1 MTVLASSQLRSFL
14 SKISAIFSKTYECS
28 KKFLSEVGKRLVIA
42 WRVLTCKENP
52 TVVSRGGKT
61 AILLYRDENLK
72 KGPVTVGSLS
82 QNRLSVFT
90 ELGTLKF
97 VEYHEPG
104 TKRIGQEGS
113 GDKELLKKVHNES
126 FGTGNPNGDN
136 RAEENLSEEKPRP
149 K

>member
-1 MTVLASSQLRSFL
+1 VAVLTFSQLRSFL
-14 SKISAIFSKTYECS
+14 SKVSAIFSRTYNCS
-28 KKFLSEVGKRLVIA
+28 RKFLSEIGKRLAIA
-42 WRVLTCKENP
+42 WRVLTCKENL

-61 AILLYRDENLK
+61 AILLYKGENLK

-97 VEYHEPG
+97 VEYREPA

-113 GDKELLKKVHNES
+113 GDKKTAKEGS
-126 FGTGNPNGDN
+126 
-136 RAEENLSEEKPRP
+136 
-149 K
+149 